1 MKRRWLNAGDGRHLV
16 PVGLGVVLA
25 EVRAERLERL
35 RLLLLEEP
43 EEAPELRPPP
53 RHAPGPPAL
62 VRLAQLAHRLP
73 EAQAERAAGNGGA
86 ILRRLGGG
94 GAHPLPLSLLSCCSE

>member
-1 MKRRWLNAGDGRHLV
+1 MNAGEGRHLV

-43 EEAPELRPPP
+43 EEAPELRLPP

-62 VRLAQLAHRLP
+62 VRRPQLAHRVP
-73 EAQAERAAGNGGA
+73 KAQQPAGLGGA
-86 ILRRLGGG
+86 IRRL
-94 GAHPLPLSLLSCCSE
+94 GAHPLKLTSSLFYKAKLTQCERG